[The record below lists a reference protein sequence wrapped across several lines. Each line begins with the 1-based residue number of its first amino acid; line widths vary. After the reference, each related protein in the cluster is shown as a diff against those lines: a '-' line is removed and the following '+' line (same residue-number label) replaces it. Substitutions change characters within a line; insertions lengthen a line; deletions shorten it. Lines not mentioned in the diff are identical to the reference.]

1 MSTYDWYLFGHI
13 AGAFLLL
20 AATGATT
27 GAGIALGQTT
37 RANTAAT
44 LLSMMRISELAV
56 RSAGVVLVLIFGALL
71 IEEADY
77 SWGDP
82 WISAALTIL
91 VVAMAIDHGFLMR
104 RLNKSLTAAKALAD
118 GPVSTEL
125 SAMLKDPVTAVVG
138 VALDLSFFVILFLM
152 IAKPGA

>member
-1 MSTYDWYLFGHI
+1 MNAYEWYLFGHI

-37 RANTAAT
+37 RANTALT
-44 LLSMMRISELAV
+44 LLNMMRISEYAL
-56 RSAGVVLVLIFGALL
+56 RSAGAVLVLIFGAFL
-71 IEEADY
+71 IEEVGY

-91 VVAMAIDHGFLMR
+91 IVALAVDHGVLMR
-104 RLNKSLTAAKALAD
+104 RLAKSRKLAMELGD
-118 GPVSTEL
+118 GPVSPEL
-125 SAMLKDPVTAVVG
+125 EARLKDPVTAVVG
-138 VALDLSFFVILFLM
+138 VALDLSFFVILWLM
-152 IAKPGA
+152 VARPGA